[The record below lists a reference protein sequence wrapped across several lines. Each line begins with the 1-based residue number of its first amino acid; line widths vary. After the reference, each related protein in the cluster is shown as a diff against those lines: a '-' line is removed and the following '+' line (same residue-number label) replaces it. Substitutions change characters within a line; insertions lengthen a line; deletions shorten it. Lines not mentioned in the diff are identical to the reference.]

1 MAEEDLFYVV
11 SIALTGE
18 PALNRS
24 LAGAL
29 LSRLKEAPEAAPLP
43 RLLQTFEQILAL
55 PSDGHEQAIRDRI
68 MGDAAMRT
76 VAKMIAVLWYTGEL
90 RSAAVSALTAE
101 QHFGGVVWRI
111 AGAHPP
117 GLSGGYFGHWTYPPD
132 N

>member
-1 MAEEDLFYVV
+1 MAEADLFYVL

-18 PALNRS
+18 LKLNRS
-24 LAGAL
+24 LAGGL
-29 LSRLKEAPEAAPLP
+29 LARLQGAPEAAVLP
-43 RLLQTFEQILAL
+43 QLLQTFQEIMAQ
-55 PSDGHEQAIRDRI
+55 PSDQQEQAIRDMI

-76 VAKMIAVLWYTGEL
+76 AARMLVVLWYTGEL
-90 RSAAVSALTAE
+90 RSATVSALTEE
-101 QHFGGVVWRI
+101 QHFDGVVWRI